1 MHDNKHVGR
10 LGRKVR
16 PNGKPA
22 VVNKTK
28 PYAGEGGMKK
38 LLARRKLECEENQE
52 VNGEKAK
59 GDYETTESI
68 EMANATSLTSNE
80 VTNPIPP
87 SHILPQKISA
97 AFASSSS
104 TSGSSLRVGRA
115 KTSRN
120 HITRPIARPSKT
132 KFSAV
137 FEDDGD
143 DAMGGDDEDA
153 LKEKEVLKES
163 IRNTPVFDI
172 PAGFSFA
179 KEVRPR
185 LFVLDSSFVHFFFCQ
200 DKAHRT

>member
-1 MHDNKHVGR
+1 MHDDKHVER

-22 VVNKTK
+22 VVNETK

-38 LLARRKLECEENQE
+38 LLARRKLEREEDQE
-52 VNGEKAK
+52 DNREQAK
-59 GDYETTESI
+59 GDRETTQSI
-68 EMANATSLTSNE
+68 EMANTTSLTPKE
-80 VTNPIPP
+80 VINPVPP
-87 SHILPQKISA
+87 SHILPQKNSA

-104 TSGSSLRVGRA
+104 SSGSSLRVGRA

-120 HITRPIARPSKT
+120 HINRPIARPSKT

-153 LKEKEVLKES
+153 LKEKEILKES
-163 IRNTPVFDI
+163 ARNAPVFDI

-185 LFVLDSSFVHFFFCQ
+185 LFVLDSSLFTFLQ
-200 DKAHRT
+200 DKTHRA